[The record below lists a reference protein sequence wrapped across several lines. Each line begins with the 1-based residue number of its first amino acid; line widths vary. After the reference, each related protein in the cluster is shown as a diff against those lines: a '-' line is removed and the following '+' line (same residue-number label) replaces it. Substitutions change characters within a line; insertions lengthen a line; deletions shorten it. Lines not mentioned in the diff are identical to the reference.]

1 MIVDSRGRVVWYHQ
15 IAPPQQATDFR
26 VQRYHGKP
34 VLTWWQGIESV
45 AGTGRG
51 EYEIYDTSYRHI
63 ATVRAGN
70 GLHGDLHEFQLTPRG
85 TAFITAYREVA
96 ADLSGVGG
104 PKRGFVDDSVVE
116 EIDIA
121 TGRVLFEWHS
131 IDHVP
136 VVRVDPGAPRAGP
149 QRQPETPAR
158 LLPRQLGRRR
168 PRRHSA
174 DLGPERVDDLPARP
188 RRAHRL
194 AARRQAERLRTE
206 GRRHLR
212 LPAQRASPRQPA
224 EPLRQRRHST
234 GRALLATARAAA
246 RRPGQAGDGRPDVP
260 AAEEDRVA
268 LRRESPAPA
277 RRRRARRLG
286 RHPAGRASSERT
298 GGCCCS

>member
-1 MIVDSRGRVVWYHQ
+1 MVQVLAHAAGAKGGYVFVAEKKGGTTGGPMIVDSRGRVVWYHQ

-51 EYEIYDTSYRHI
+51 EYEIYDTSYGHI

-131 IDHVP
+131 IDHIP
-136 VVRVDPGAPRAGP
+136 LSESTPGAPRAGP
-149 QRQPETPAR
+149 QRQPEAPAR
-158 LLPRQLGRRR
+158 LLPRQFGRRR
-168 PRRHSA
+168 SRRHSA
-174 DLGPERVDDLPARP
+174 DLGAGTCRRSTCSPATGTSSGGSAAS
-188 RRAHRL
+188 RA
-194 AARRQAERLRTE
+194 TS
-206 GRRHLR
+206 GRR
-212 LPAQRASPRQPA
+212 PPSPSPS
-224 EPLRQRRHST
+224 ST
-234 GRALLATARAAA
+234 TRVSTAT
-246 RRPGQAGDGRPDVP
+246 
-260 AAEEDRVA
+260 
-268 LRRESPAPA
+268 
-277 RRRRARRLG
+277 
-286 RHPAGRASSERT
+286 
-298 GGCCCS
+298 C